1 MLSCLNTPPSPGRDH
16 IQIFKPKIEKKKD
29 WSFDG
34 RVCFPPLIL
43 EFMIGSLHPHHLT
56 ISPSHH
62 SPQNDTI
69 SHSSPPSPS
78 ECNRLREHP

>member
-56 ISPSHH
+56 ILHKMTPSLILHH
-62 SPQNDTI
+62 HHLPNVTG
-69 SHSSPPSPS
+69 
-78 ECNRLREHP
+78 